1 MERELL
7 MLKLKDL
14 TTLLR
19 LLNGHH
25 MDMLTLRDLG
35 TESYIF

>member
-1 MERELL
+1 MIRELL
-7 MLKLKDL
+7 ILKLKDL

-19 LLNGHH
+19 LSNEHH
-25 MDMLTLRDLG
+25 MDMLILRDLG

>member
-19 LLNGHH
+19 LSKEHH
-25 MDMLTLRDLG
+25 MDMLISNDLG